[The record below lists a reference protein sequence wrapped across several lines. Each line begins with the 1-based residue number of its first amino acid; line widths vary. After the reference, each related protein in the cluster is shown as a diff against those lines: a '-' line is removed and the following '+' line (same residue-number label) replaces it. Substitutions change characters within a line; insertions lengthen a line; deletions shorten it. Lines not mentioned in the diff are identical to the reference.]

1 MYGGTAGD
9 SPAPLMFVIVALE
22 TEAQFPLE
30 CSNEESSSVKKR
42 FLIGDMVVEYPEK
55 AFMKERTP

>member
-42 FLIGDMVVEYPEK
+42 FLIGDMVLN
-55 AFMKERTP
+55 TPKRLL